1 MPRTSQLQTNFNA
14 GELSPT
20 LMGRTDF
27 APYSNG
33 SLILE
38 NFNPHPQGWMYR
50 RKGTR
55 FVAEVK
61 YSTKKTRLIPFSFNI
76 SQNLIIELGAGY
88 FRFFLN
94 QSAVMSNGS
103 PYEIANSFVETDLLD
118 IRFVQ
123 KDDVIYLTHPLR
135 GVFKLIRLGNSN
147 WTFNPVNF
155 IQGPFVN
162 ENIVSTNTVSIN
174 NHGAIGTTGTITSA
188 GFSPFTPNHVG
199 SLWLV
204 RDGTEYAYL
213 KITAYISPTSVSYI
227 SQSVISQQMTNK
239 NTYTWSEG
247 EFGLHRSFPRAIT
260 FHEQRLVLGGTLN
273 ATQKIWF
280 SVSSDF
286 ENFKTGTVA
295 SDSFNRTI
303 AAVSNDSIL
312 WLLSDESLF
321 IGTAESIWRAKPSSN
336 SAGLSNLDF
345 GVKRQIAFGS
355 ADLPPV
361 YADDSAFYLQ
371 RGNQKVRAL
380 SYSAA
385 KDKLIAE
392 DVSIKSNHITGNGL
406 IQFVYQMNPVSTIF
420 AIREDGICVNFVYE
434 SAQEVLAWNR
444 MTTDGKYE
452 SITAIPSASTYDEI
466 YFIVNRTINGVSKRY
481 IEVLEP
487 TFDYSNL
494 GCFFVD
500 CGLTYNGTQ
509 QTTLTISN
517 NVATAGN
524 AIFSANDVNKEIH
537 QLNIGTGRA
546 KITSYINSTS
556 VNISVIQDFSTNS
569 LLANNWSI
577 AVKTVGGLTHLNGKT
592 VSILGD
598 GATNPEAVVNNGV
611 VNCNSYNS
619 IIHIGLKYIST
630 RKSMPLEAN
639 RLEGLLGSS
648 QGKIRKFDTVLID
661 FYNSRGGKLLDSKGK
676 ELTINAR
683 SLVDNMNQA
692 PNLVNE
698 NVKIDFTS
706 DWDTACTITISQDE
720 PQPLNVRSMTYYL
733 SINDY

>member
-20 LMGRTDF
+20 LIGRTDF

-38 NFNPHPQGWMYR
+38 NFNPHPQGWLYR

-61 YSTKKTRLIPFSFNI
+61 DSTKKTRLIPFSFNI

-94 QSAVMSNGS
+94 QSPVLLNNAI
-103 PYEIANSFVETDLLD
+103 YELANSFIESDLFN

-135 GVFKLIRLGNSN
+135 GVFKLIRLANNN
-147 WTFNPVNF
+147 WTFNAVNF
-155 IQGPFVN
+155 IQGPFVD
-162 ENIVSTNTVSIN
+162 ENIISTRTVSIN
-174 NHGAIGTTGTITSA
+174 NHGPIGTTGTMTAS
-188 GFSPFTPNHVG
+188 GFTPFTTNHIG

-204 RDGTEYAYL
+204 RDGTDYAYL
-213 KITAYISPTSVSYI
+213 KITSFNNSASVGYT
-227 SQSVISQQMTNK
+227 SQSVISQQITAK
-239 NTYTWSEG
+239 GLFTWSEG

-260 FHEQRLVLGGTLN
+260 FHEQRLVFGGSLN
-273 ATQKIWF
+273 ATQRIWF

-286 ENFKTGTVA
+286 ENFKTGTA
-295 SDSFNRTI
+295 ANDSFNRTI

-312 WLLSDESLF
+312 WLFSDESLF

-371 RGNQKVRAL
+371 RGNQKVRGL
-380 SYSAA
+380 SYSLA
-385 KDKLIAE
+385 KDKIIAE
-392 DVSIKSNHITGNGL
+392 DISIKSNHITGNGL
-406 IQFVYQMNPVSTIF
+406 IQFAYQMNPISTIF
-420 AIREDGICVNFVYE
+420 AIREDGVCVNCVYE
-434 SAQEVLAWNR
+434 ATQEVLAWNK

-452 SITAIPSASTYDEI
+452 SLAIIPSISTYDEI
-466 YFIVNRTINGVSKRY
+466 YFIVNRIINGVTKRY
-481 IEVLEP
+481 IEILEP

-509 QTTLTISN
+509 QTTLTIAN
-517 NVATAGN
+517 NVANAGSN
-524 AIFSANDVNKEIH
+524 IFSANDINKEIH
-537 QLNIGTGRA
+537 ELNNGTGRA
-546 KITSYINSTS
+546 KIISYNSPSS
-556 VNISVIQDFSTNS
+556 VNINIIENFSSNS
-569 LLANNWSI
+569 LLANNWAI
-577 AVKTVGGLTHLNGKT
+577 AVKSVGGLTHLNGKT

-598 GATNPEAVVNNGV
+598 GATNPDVIVSNGIVNLA
-611 VNCNSYNS
+611 SYNS
-619 IIHIGLKYIST
+619 IIHIGLKYTSI

-639 RLEGLLGSS
+639 RLEGVLGSS
-648 QGKIRKFDTVLID
+648 QGKIRKFDSVLID
-661 FYNSRGGKLLDSKGK
+661 FYNSRGGKLLDSRNK

-706 DWDTACTITISQDE
+706 DWDTACSITFSQDE
-720 PQPLNVRSMTYYL
+720 PQPFNVRSMTYYI
-733 SINDY
+733 SINDF

>member
-20 LMGRTDF
+20 LIGRTDF
-27 APYSNG
+27 APYNNG
-33 SLILE
+33 SLTLE

-50 RKGTR
+50 RKGTK

-61 YSTKKTRLIPFSFNI
+61 DSTKKTRLIPFSFNI

-94 QSAVMSNGS
+94 QSVVLNGGS
-103 PYEIANSFVETDLLD
+103 TYELANSFIETDLFD

-123 KDDVIYLTHPLR
+123 KDDVLYLTHPLR
-135 GVFKLIRLGNSN
+135 GVFKLIRLSNNN

-162 ENIVSTNTVSIN
+162 ENIVSTNLVAIN
-174 NHGAIGTTGTITSA
+174 NHGAIGTTGTITAS
-188 GFSPFTPNHVG
+188 GFAPFTANHVG

-213 KITAYISPTSVSYI
+213 KITAFTSSTSVNYI
-227 SQSVISQQMTNK
+227 SQSVITQQMTNK
-239 NTYTWSEG
+239 NIHTWSEG

-260 FHEQRLVLGGTLN
+260 FHEQRLVFAGTLN

-355 ADLPPV
+355 ANLPPV

-371 RGNQKVRAL
+371 RGNQKVRGI
-380 SYSAA
+380 SYSASR
-385 KDKLIAE
+385 DKLIAE
-392 DVSIKSNHITGNGL
+392 DISIKSNHITGNGL
-406 IQFVYQMNPVSTIF
+406 IQFAYQMNPVSTIF
-420 AIREDGICVNFVYE
+420 AIREDGVCVNCVYE
-434 SAQEVLAWNR
+434 SAQEVLAWNK
-444 MTTDGKYE
+444 MSTDGKYE
-452 SITAIPSASTYDEI
+452 AIATIPSALTYDEV
-466 YFIVNRTINGVSKRY
+466 YFIVNRVINGVSKRY

-500 CGLTYNGTQ
+500 CGLTYDGTQ

-524 AIFSANDVNKEIH
+524 SVFSVNDVGKEIH
-537 QLNIGTGRA
+537 ELNNGTGRA
-546 KITSYINSTS
+546 KITSYINATS
-556 VNISVIQDFSTNS
+556 ININIIEPFSSNS
-569 LLANNWSI
+569 LLVNNWSI
-577 AVKTVGGLTHLNGKT
+577 AVKSIGGLTHLNGKT

-598 GATNPEAVVNNGV
+598 GATNPDFVVNNGS
-611 VNCNSYNS
+611 VNLNSYSS
-619 IIHIGLKYIST
+619 IIHVGLKYIST
-630 RKSMPLEAN
+630 RKSMPLEVN
-639 RLEGLLGSS
+639 RLENLLGSS
-648 QGKIRKFDTVLID
+648 QGKIRRFDSVLID
-661 FYNSRGGKLLDSKGK
+661 FYNSRGGKLFDSKGK
-676 ELTINAR
+676 EMTINAR

-720 PQPLNVRSMTYYL
+720 PQPLNVRSMTYYI